1 MARERFSME
10 EAGVNLLLLEHDTE
24 PGSLLGKKPRR
35 YRLCKRGR
43 GRDEGKERRKG
54 ERGGGKDTEERET
67 ETDTDIWA

>member
-10 EAGVNLLLLEHDTE
+10 EAGVNLLLEHDTE
-24 PGSLLGKKPRR
+24 PGSLLRKEPRW

-43 GRDEGKERRKG
+43 GRDEGKERRKE

-67 ETDTDIWA
+67 ETDIWA